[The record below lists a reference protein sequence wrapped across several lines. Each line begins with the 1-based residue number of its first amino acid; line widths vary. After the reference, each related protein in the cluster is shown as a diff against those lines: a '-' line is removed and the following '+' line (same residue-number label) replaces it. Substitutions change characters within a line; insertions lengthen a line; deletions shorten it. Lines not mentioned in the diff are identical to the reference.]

1 MSGFAGVIRL
11 GSGETAAA
19 EDARRIEKMAQA
31 IAFRGPDAQGTWS
44 RPDVHFCFSFLK
56 TGPAPQTPTQPCSLD
71 GRTWLLGD
79 VRLDGRD
86 ELLRRFKKRG
96 ERVEPSISDEELV
109 LHVFQIFG
117 ENGIAGLD
125 GDFSFV
131 LWDTGKKKLVGFRD
145 LTGSK
150 PFFYL
155 ASESVFA
162 FGNTLDALR
171 FSPGFH
177 GKLDEA
183 FLGEYLI
190 ASWCH
195 DLERTVYQQVRRLPP
210 AHMLDFSADGLHVRK
225 VSQFP
230 MEETVKYKQAEDYIE
245 HYREL
250 LHAAVKDRLPEK
262 PSIVF
267 MSGGLDSTT
276 VAAEANRTW
285 AKSFGGGP
293 ITALTI
299 GYRQLFDDREGEE
312 AQKVANH
319 LRISIEILNGGEFEP
334 FAAWKNLAG
343 SMPEPLNE
351 PFFAVHAEKHRRA
364 ATKARVALSGDGG
377 DDVLLG
383 QAWPY
388 LRNLLKQGRVLLAAS
403 RVLGHVWN
411 KRSLPVLGLGI
422 RSAIQKRIGR
432 RASRE
437 TFPQWILPEFEK
449 RLNLRERFEELQ
461 RQPASEHP
469 THPWPYSMLSGPFWP
484 SILEGE
490 DAAWSR
496 VALEARAPLL
506 DRRMVRYLLRLPTMP
521 WCMDKHLVRRAMRG
535 MLPPETLKRRK
546 VPLLKDPLLVWMQQ
560 RNWSPLPLLG
570 NLNVNSLE
578 EMVDDRKLES
588 ALKASNA
595 EAIYE
600 NLRPITLGLW
610 LKSVE
615 MSRGIQ

>member
-44 RPDVHFCFSFLK
+44 RPDVHFCFSLLK

-131 LWDTGKKKLVGFRD
+131 LWDTGKKKLAGFRD

-319 LRISIEILNGGEFEP
+319 L
-334 FAAWKNLAG
+334 
-343 SMPEPLNE
+343 
-351 PFFAVHAEKHRRA
+351 
-364 ATKARVALSGDGG
+364 
-377 DDVLLG
+377 
-383 QAWPY
+383 
-388 LRNLLKQGRVLLAAS
+388 
-403 RVLGHVWN
+403 
-411 KRSLPVLGLGI
+411 
-422 RSAIQKRIGR
+422 
-432 RASRE
+432 
-437 TFPQWILPEFEK
+437 
-449 RLNLRERFEELQ
+449 
-461 RQPASEHP
+461 
-469 THPWPYSMLSGPFWP
+469 
-484 SILEGE
+484 
-490 DAAWSR
+490 
-496 VALEARAPLL
+496 
-506 DRRMVRYLLRLPTMP
+506 
-521 WCMDKHLVRRAMRG
+521 
-535 MLPPETLKRRK
+535 
-546 VPLLKDPLLVWMQQ
+546 
-560 RNWSPLPLLG
+560 
-570 NLNVNSLE
+570 
-578 EMVDDRKLES
+578 
-588 ALKASNA
+588 
-595 EAIYE
+595 
-600 NLRPITLGLW
+600 
-610 LKSVE
+610 
-615 MSRGIQ
+615 